1 MRCKPSMLGGI
12 GLAAIAGAFILA
24 APQSTV
30 AQMYSR
36 PATTA
41 TPSSPMME
49 HPMKSESA
57 TARPLSRVKDPSTTL
72 ASATVNDSN
81 GQSIGQVQSVKTSS
95 SGKAQSVAVS
105 LTSSATTPGKIVTLQ
120 ADQLTYDPS
129 SNQLKA
135 SLTMDQ
141 INQLPAIQTP

>member
-1 MRCKPSMLGGI
+1 MHCKPSALGGI
-12 GLAAIAGAFILA
+12 GLAALAGVFMLTGSQATF
-24 APQSTV
+24 

-49 HPMKSESA
+49 HTMKPESA

-72 ASATVNDSN
+72 ASATVNDSS
-81 GQSIGQVQSVKTSS
+81 GQSVGQVQSVKTSA

-105 LTSSATTPGKIVTLQ
+105 LSSSTTPGKIVTLQ
-120 ADQLTYDPS
+120 ADQLTYDPTN
-129 SNQLKA
+129 NQLKA